1 MQNSP
6 MTIETVH
13 GLRETVNLSTF
24 IVGPSSST
32 CEKQNERESKETEKN
47 QSIRSEKQR

>member
-13 GLRETVNLSTF
+13 GLRETVNPGTF

-32 CEKQNERESKETEKN
+32 CEQQTERESKESENN
-47 QSIRSEKQR
+47 QAIRSEKQR